1 MKKDQYSKHKLLK
14 HLDRLL
20 MFDKEG
26 YSYPIYADLDLT
38 NNCNNNCP
46 LCCSAMSKDGKKIE
60 FEKAK
65 DIIIQLK
72 DLGIRAI
79 TLAGGG
85 DPTCHPNLEEII
97 RFIKELGIDVALIT
111 NCYSVSDSLI
121 DTIINNCTWIR
132 ISLDADSPE
141 MYKKTHGMD
150 ELAFN
155 KVLNNIQKLTQKK
168 KAIDSQITIGTVFLL
183 GYHTIS
189 GIYNA
194 AKLSKNLGADYIRF
208 RPFEGLNRKLT
219 SEEGVQMFEQL
230 DRCKQLTDKNFK
242 ATFRE
247 DRVEAEVKER
257 EVKYPQCL
265 AIHFI
270 ISITPDLKVYPCC
283 NFRNNPKYC
292 LGDLN
297 EKSLKEIWLSDER
310 KKIHE
315 KINVLDCPNPC
326 QFEKYNEFLFEIK
339 NKGFHKNF
347 L

>member
-1 MKKDQYSKHKLLK
+1 MKDQYSKHKLLK
-14 HLDRLL
+14 HLDRLS
-20 MFDKEG
+20 MFDKKG
-26 YSYPIYADLDLT
+26 YSYPIYADFDLT

-46 LCCSAMSKDGKKIE
+46 LCCSAMSKNGKTIE

-65 DIIIQLK
+65 DIILQLK
-72 DLGIRAI
+72 DLGIKSI

-97 RFIKELGIDVALIT
+97 KFIKELRIDVAIIT
-111 NCYSVSDSLI
+111 NGYLLSDSLI
-121 DTIINNCTWIR
+121 NTIIANCTWMR

-150 ELAFN
+150 EFAFN
-155 KVLNNIQKLTQKK
+155 KVLSNIKKLTQKK
-168 KAIDSQITIGTVFLL
+168 KEINSPITIGTVFLL
-183 GYHTIS
+183 GPHTIQ

-194 AKLSKNLGADYIRF
+194 AKLSKDLGVDYIRF
-208 RPFEGLNRKLT
+208 RPFEGLNRRLT
-219 SEEGVQMFEQL
+219 FEEGVQMFEQL
-230 DRCKQLTDKNFK
+230 NNSKQLTDENFK

-257 EVKYPQCL
+257 KIKYPQCL

-297 EKSLKEIWLSDER
+297 NSSLREIWLSEER

-315 KINVLDCPNPC
+315 KINLKDCPNPC
-326 QFEKYNEFLFEIK
+326 QFEKHNEFLFAIK
-339 NKGFHKNF
+339 NKGFHENF